1 MIEFAVYILLN
12 NLDGTLT
19 QKCMILK
26 KKLKENYKEHLSGR
40 DKNCYEIKLWKRA
53 ELSGGILQTVLLPF

>member
-1 MIEFAVYILLN
+1 MYDSE
-12 NLDGTLT
+12 
-19 QKCMILK
+19 

-40 DKNCYEIKLWKRA
+40 DKKSYEIKLWKRA

>member
-1 MIEFAVYILLN
+1 MYDSE
-12 NLDGTLT
+12 
-19 QKCMILK
+19 

-40 DKNCYEIKLWKRA
+40 DKKCYEIKLWKRA